1 MSIDCCADIFQAM
14 EGQYTSVN
22 DTNMPISISAMNSY
36 ETQNVI
42 MDLNFVEENLGRDWW
57 YQDKEET
64 KHSLRKERNKIAA
77 RKCRQKKL
85 DKLNNLGRKLS
96 NLKEDIEAGSTFIK
110 TLQASI
116 YTLKEEII
124 EHNDN
129 GCQIGVNSDNIQ
141 HTKY

>member
-1 MSIDCCADIFQAM
+1 MEGLHTSIDDLNRPM
-14 EGQYTSVN
+14 
-22 DTNMPISISAMNSY
+22 SISAMNSY
-36 ETQNVI
+36 ETENVFI
-42 MDLNFVEENLGRDWW
+42 DLNFVEENLGLDWW
-57 YQDKEET
+57 HQNKEET

-116 YTLKEEII
+116 YTLKQEII

-129 GCQIGVNSDNIQ
+129 GCQIGVNYDNIK
-141 HTKY
+141 HAKH

>member
-1 MSIDCCADIFQAM
+1 M
-14 EGQYTSVN
+14 EGLQTSIN
-22 DTNMPISISAMNSY
+22 DLNRPMSISAMNSY
-36 ETQNVI
+36 ETENVFI
-42 MDLNFVEENLGRDWW
+42 DLNFVEENLGLDWW
-57 YQDKEET
+57 HQNKEET

-96 NLKEDIEAGSTFIK
+96 NLKEDIDAGSKFIK

-116 YTLKEEII
+116 YTLKQEII

-129 GCQIGVNSDNIQ
+129 GCQIGRYDDNIE
-141 HTKY
+141 HTKH

>member
-1 MSIDCCADIFQAM
+1 M
-14 EGQYTSVN
+14 EGLQSSINYLN
-22 DTNMPISISAMNSY
+22 ESISVSTVNSY
-36 ETQNVI
+36 ENQNAI
-42 MDLNFVEENLGRDWW
+42 IDFNFVEENLGLDWW
-57 YQDKEET
+57 HQDKEES

-96 NLKEDIEAGSTFIK
+96 NLKEDIDAGSKFIK

-116 YTLKEEII
+116 YTLKQEII

-129 GCQIGVNSDNIQ
+129 GCQIGRYDDNIEYAK
-141 HTKY
+141 H

>member
-1 MSIDCCADIFQAM
+1 MEGLHTSIDDLNRPM
-14 EGQYTSVN
+14 
-22 DTNMPISISAMNSY
+22 SISAMSSY
-36 ETQNVI
+36 ETENVFI
-42 MDLNFVEENLGRDWW
+42 DLNFVEENLGLDWW
-57 YQDKEET
+57 HQNKEET
-64 KHSLRKERNKIAA
+64 KHSIRKERNKIAA

-116 YTLKEEII
+116 YTLKQEII

-129 GCQIGVNSDNIQ
+129 GCQIGVNYDNIK
-141 HTKY
+141 HAKH

>member
-1 MSIDCCADIFQAM
+1 MEGLHTSIDDLNRPM
-14 EGQYTSVN
+14 
-22 DTNMPISISAMNSY
+22 SISAMNSY
-36 ETQNVI
+36 ETENVFI
-42 MDLNFVEENLGRDWW
+42 DLNFVEENLGLDWW
-57 YQDKEET
+57 HQNKEET
-64 KHSLRKERNKIAA
+64 KHSIRKERNKIAA

-116 YTLKEEII
+116 YTLKQEII

-129 GCQIGVNSDNIQ
+129 GCQIGGNYDNIK
-141 HTKY
+141 HAKH

>member
-1 MSIDCCADIFQAM
+1 MEALHTSIDDLNRPM
-14 EGQYTSVN
+14 
-22 DTNMPISISAMNSY
+22 SISAMNSY
-36 ETQNVI
+36 ETENVFI
-42 MDLNFVEENLGRDWW
+42 DLNFVEENLGLDWW
-57 YQDKEET
+57 HQNKEET

-116 YTLKEEII
+116 YTLKQEII

-129 GCQIGVNSDNIQ
+129 GCQIGVNSDNIK

>member
-1 MSIDCCADIFQAM
+1 M
-14 EGQYTSVN
+14 EGQYASIN
-22 DTNMPISISAMNSY
+22 DMNEPNSISAMSSF

-42 MDLNFVEENLGRDWW
+42 FDLNFVEENLGRDWW
-57 YQDKEET
+57 HQEKEET

-116 YTLKEEII
+116 YTLKQEII

-129 GCQIGVNSDNIQ
+129 GCQIGGNYDNIK
-141 HTKY
+141 HAKH

>member
-1 MSIDCCADIFQAM
+1 MEGLHTSIDDLNRPM
-14 EGQYTSVN
+14 
-22 DTNMPISISAMNSY
+22 SISAMNSY
-36 ETQNVI
+36 ETENVFI
-42 MDLNFVEENLGRDWW
+42 DLNFVEENLGLDWW
-57 YQDKEET
+57 HQNKEET
-64 KHSLRKERNKIAA
+64 KHSIRKERNKIAA

-116 YTLKEEII
+116 YTLKQEII

-129 GCQIGVNSDNIQ
+129 GCQIGRYDDNIE
-141 HTKY
+141 HAKH

>member
-1 MSIDCCADIFQAM
+1 M
-14 EGQYTSVN
+14 EGLQSSINYLN
-22 DTNMPISISAMNSY
+22 ESISVSTVNSY
-36 ETQNVI
+36 ENQNAI
-42 MDLNFVEENLGRDWW
+42 IDFNFVEENLGLDWW
-57 YQDKEET
+57 HQDKEES

-96 NLKEDIEAGSTFIK
+96 NLKEDIDAGSKFIK

-116 YTLKEEII
+116 YTLKQEII

-129 GCQIGVNSDNIQ
+129 GCQIGRYDDNIE
-141 HTKY
+141 HAKH

>member
-1 MSIDCCADIFQAM
+1 MEALHTSIDDLNRPM
-14 EGQYTSVN
+14 
-22 DTNMPISISAMNSY
+22 SISAMNSY
-36 ETQNVI
+36 ETENVFI
-42 MDLNFVEENLGRDWW
+42 DLNFVEENLGLDWW
-57 YQDKEET
+57 HQNKEET

-116 YTLKEEII
+116 YTLKQEII

-129 GCQIGVNSDNIQ
+129 GCQIGVNYDNIK
-141 HTKY
+141 HAKH

>member
-1 MSIDCCADIFQAM
+1 MEGLHTSIDDL
-14 EGQYTSVN
+14 N
-22 DTNMPISISAMNSY
+22 RPMPISAMSSY
-36 ETQNVI
+36 ETENVFI
-42 MDLNFVEENLGRDWW
+42 DLNFVEENLGLDWW
-57 YQDKEET
+57 HQNKEET

-116 YTLKEEII
+116 YTLKQEII

-129 GCQIGVNSDNIQ
+129 GCQIGVNYDNIQ
-141 HTKY
+141 HAKY

>member
-1 MSIDCCADIFQAM
+1 MEGLHTSIDDL
-14 EGQYTSVN
+14 N
-22 DTNMPISISAMNSY
+22 RPMPISAMSSY
-36 ETQNVI
+36 ETENVFI
-42 MDLNFVEENLGRDWW
+42 DLNFVEESLGLDWW
-57 YQDKEET
+57 HQNKEET

-116 YTLKEEII
+116 YTLKQEII

-129 GCQIGVNSDNIQ
+129 GCQIGVNYDNIK
-141 HTKY
+141 HAKH

>member
-1 MSIDCCADIFQAM
+1 MEGLHTSIDDLNRPM
-14 EGQYTSVN
+14 
-22 DTNMPISISAMNSY
+22 SISAMSSY
-36 ETQNVI
+36 ETENVFI
-42 MDLNFVEENLGRDWW
+42 DLNFVEENLGLDWW
-57 YQDKEET
+57 HQNKEET

-116 YTLKEEII
+116 YTLKQEII

-141 HTKY
+141 HAKY

>member
-1 MSIDCCADIFQAM
+1 MEGLHTSIDDLNRPM
-14 EGQYTSVN
+14 
-22 DTNMPISISAMNSY
+22 SISAMSSY
-36 ETQNVI
+36 ETENVFI
-42 MDLNFVEENLGRDWW
+42 DLNFVEENLGLDWW
-57 YQDKEET
+57 HQNKEET
-64 KHSLRKERNKIAA
+64 KHSIRKERNKIAA

-116 YTLKEEII
+116 YTLKQEII

-129 GCQIGVNSDNIQ
+129 GCQIGGNYDNIK
-141 HTKY
+141 HAKH

>member
-1 MSIDCCADIFQAM
+1 M
-14 EGQYTSVN
+14 EGLNSSIN
-22 DTNMPISISAMNSY
+22 DLNESISIHPVSSY
-36 ETQNVI
+36 ETQNAI
-42 MDLNFVEENLGRDWW
+42 IDLNFFEENLGLDWW
-57 YQDKEET
+57 HQNKEES

-116 YTLKEEII
+116 YTLKQEII

-129 GCQIGVNSDNIQ
+129 GCQIGVNYDNIK
-141 HTKY
+141 HAKH

>member
-1 MSIDCCADIFQAM
+1 MEGLHTSIDDL
-14 EGQYTSVN
+14 N
-22 DTNMPISISAMNSY
+22 RPMPISAMNSY
-36 ETQNVI
+36 ETENVFI
-42 MDLNFVEENLGRDWW
+42 DLNFVEENLGLDWW
-57 YQDKEET
+57 HQNKEET

-116 YTLKEEII
+116 YTLKQEII

-129 GCQIGVNSDNIQ
+129 GCQIGVNSDDIQ
-141 HTKY
+141 HAKY

>member
-1 MSIDCCADIFQAM
+1 MEGLHTSIDDLNRPM
-14 EGQYTSVN
+14 
-22 DTNMPISISAMNSY
+22 SISAMNSY
-36 ETQNVI
+36 ETENVFI
-42 MDLNFVEENLGRDWW
+42 DLNFVEENLGLDWW
-57 YQDKEET
+57 HQNKEET
-64 KHSLRKERNKIAA
+64 KHSIRKERNKIAA

-116 YTLKEEII
+116 YTLKQEII

-129 GCQIGVNSDNIQ
+129 GCQIGVNYDNIK
-141 HTKY
+141 HAKH

>member
-1 MSIDCCADIFQAM
+1 M
-14 EGQYTSVN
+14 EGLNSSIN
-22 DTNMPISISAMNSY
+22 DLNEPISIHAVSCY
-36 ETQNVI
+36 ETQNAI
-42 MDLNFVEENLGRDWW
+42 IDLNFFEENLGLDWW
-57 YQDKEET
+57 HQNKEES

-96 NLKEDIEAGSTFIK
+96 NLKEDIDAGSKFIK

-116 YTLKEEII
+116 YALKQEII

-129 GCQIGVNSDNIQ
+129 GCQIGRYDDNIE
-141 HTKY
+141 HAKH

>member
-1 MSIDCCADIFQAM
+1 M
-14 EGQYTSVN
+14 EGLNSSIN
-22 DTNMPISISAMNSY
+22 DLNEPISIHAVSSY
-36 ETQNVI
+36 ETQNAI
-42 MDLNFVEENLGRDWW
+42 IDLNFFEENLGLDWW
-57 YQDKEET
+57 HQNKEES

-116 YTLKEEII
+116 YALKQEII
-124 EHNDN
+124 EHNDK
-129 GCQIGVNSDNIQ
+129 GCQIGRYDDNIE
-141 HTKY
+141 HAKH

>member
-1 MSIDCCADIFQAM
+1 M
-14 EGQYTSVN
+14 EGLQSSINYLN
-22 DTNMPISISAMNSY
+22 ESISVSTVNSY
-36 ETQNVI
+36 ENQNAI
-42 MDLNFVEENLGRDWW
+42 IDFNFVEENLGLDWW
-57 YQDKEET
+57 HQDKEES

-96 NLKEDIEAGSTFIK
+96 NLKEDIDAGSKFIK

-116 YTLKEEII
+116 YALKQEII

-129 GCQIGVNSDNIQ
+129 GCQIGRYDDNIE
-141 HTKY
+141 HAKH

>member
-1 MSIDCCADIFQAM
+1 M
-14 EGQYTSVN
+14 EGLQSSINYLN
-22 DTNMPISISAMNSY
+22 ESISVSTVNSY
-36 ETQNVI
+36 ENQNAI
-42 MDLNFVEENLGRDWW
+42 IDFNFVEENLGLDWW
-57 YQDKEET
+57 HQDKEES

-96 NLKEDIEAGSTFIK
+96 NLKEDIDAGSKFIK

-116 YTLKEEII
+116 YILKQEII

-129 GCQIGVNSDNIQ
+129 GCLIGRYDENIE
-141 HTKY
+141 HAKH

>member
-1 MSIDCCADIFQAM
+1 MEGLHTSIDDLNRPM
-14 EGQYTSVN
+14 
-22 DTNMPISISAMNSY
+22 SISAMNSY
-36 ETQNVI
+36 ETENVFI
-42 MDLNFVEENLGRDWW
+42 DLNFVEENLGLDWW
-57 YQDKEET
+57 HQNKEET

-116 YTLKEEII
+116 YTLKQEII

-141 HTKY
+141 HAKY

>member
-1 MSIDCCADIFQAM
+1 MEGLHTSIDDLNRPM
-14 EGQYTSVN
+14 
-22 DTNMPISISAMNSY
+22 SISAMNSY
-36 ETQNVI
+36 ETENVFI
-42 MDLNFVEENLGRDWW
+42 DLNFVEENLGLDWW
-57 YQDKEET
+57 HQNKEET

-116 YTLKEEII
+116 YTLKQEII

-129 GCQIGVNSDNIQ
+129 GCQIGGNYDNIK
-141 HTKY
+141 HAKH